1 MNVRWKFR
9 PLLVLGQ
16 LTAQTVGV
24 PEAMALLK
32 EYPNLQAMMQGC
44 VSGRSTEWPTMRAEL
59 CRLLAQ
65 PMILI
70 DSESSPIEQAVTI
83 FHELFHLAG
92 ITDEN
97 LVEAM
102 AQRCA
107 AACPEIVHHVPR

>member
-44 VSGRSTEWPTMRAEL
+44 VSGRTQSGR
-59 CRLLAQ
+59 
-65 PMILI
+65 
-70 DSESSPIEQAVTI
+70 
-83 FHELFHLAG
+83 
-92 ITDEN
+92 
-97 LVEAM
+97 
-102 AQRCA
+102 RCA
-107 AACPEIVHHVPR
+107 PSFADCSRNR